1 MAIIAQTQETTSL
14 EEILMPQTIKPP
26 IPHAISQE
34 IIDQFLLRQSKVN
47 YVRTISGDLESI
59 EFQPNSSLQL
69 WYNNTMLSYDP
80 HWHSACEL
88 IVPIEGSYLVTVSG
102 QSFELTPG
110 DIFLIP
116 SGEPH
121 CLKAP
126 TRGGRFIFLFDF
138 EQILAIKGSSYLGS
152 CMAKPLLI
160 NRSTCPSIFA
170 EEAGLFSQICW
181 EYLHD
186 DSLRDITI
194 YSRLLTLFLNYSRCR
209 LSAEGSAALS
219 QFPHSSQRNYAERFE
234 AVFTYLDRH
243 FAEDLTLED
252 VAAVAG
258 FSKFHFSRTFK
269 QLSGCNFYE
278 YLLHRRIKSSE
289 AMLMKPNLSISQIAL
304 QSGFSSVSTF
314 NRTFKKLKGCTPT
327 QYRGMFQVRLEQHN
341 QGEHIK

>member
-1 MAIIAQTQETTSL
+1 
-14 EEILMPQTIKPP
+14 
-26 IPHAISQE
+26 
-34 IIDQFLLRQSKVN
+34 
-47 YVRTISGDLESI
+47 
-59 EFQPNSSLQL
+59 
-69 WYNNTMLSYDP
+69 
-80 HWHSACEL
+80 
-88 IVPIEGSYLVTVSG
+88 
-102 QSFELTPG
+102 
-110 DIFLIP
+110 
-116 SGEPH
+116 
-121 CLKAP
+121 
-126 TRGGRFIFLFDF
+126 
-138 EQILAIKGSSYLGS
+138 
-152 CMAKPLLI
+152 MAKPLLI
-160 NRSTCPSIFA
+160 NRSTCPSIFT
-170 EEAGLFSQICW
+170 EEARLFSQICW

-194 YSRLLTLFLNYSRCR
+194 YSRLLTLFLNFGRSR
-209 LSAEGSAALS
+209 LSAESSVALS
-219 QFPHSSQRNYAERFE
+219 QLPHSSQRNYAERFE

-341 QGEHIK
+341 QGEHIKRETKN

>member
-1 MAIIAQTQETTSL
+1 MAQTLLNAVPYT
-14 EEILMPQTIKPP
+14 
-26 IPHAISQE
+26 ISQG
-34 IIDQFLLRQSKVN
+34 ILDQFIARQSKVN
-47 YVRTISGDLESI
+47 IVRSLSGTLESV
-59 EFQPNSSLQL
+59 EFQPNSSIRL

-80 HWHSACEL
+80 HWHTAYEM
-88 IVPIEGSYLVTVSG
+88 IVPIEGNYLVTVSG
-102 QSFELTPG
+102 QTFELAPG

-121 CLKAP
+121 SLKAP
-126 TRGGRFIFLFDF
+126 SRGGRFIFLFEF
-138 EQILAIKGSSYLGS
+138 EQILAMKGASYLAS

-160 NRSTCPSIFA
+160 NRSTCPSIYT
-170 EEAGLFSQICW
+170 EEMELFTQVCW

-194 YSRLLTLFLNYSRCR
+194 YSRLLTMFLNYGRSR
-209 LSAEGSAALS
+209 LSAESTPAMMQL
-219 QFPHSSQRNYAERFE
+219 PHSSQRNYAERFE
-234 AVFTYLDRH
+234 AVFSYLDRH

-278 YLLHRRIKSSE
+278 YLCHRRIKSSE
-289 AMLMKPNLSISQIAL
+289 VLLMRPELSISQIAL

-327 QYRGMFQVRLEQHN
+327 QYRGMFQVRLENHN